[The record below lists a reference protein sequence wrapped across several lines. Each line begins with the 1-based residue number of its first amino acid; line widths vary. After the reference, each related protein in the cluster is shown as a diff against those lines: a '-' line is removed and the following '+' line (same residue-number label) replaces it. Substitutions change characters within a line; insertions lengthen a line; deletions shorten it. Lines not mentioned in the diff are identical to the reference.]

1 MNSPKKALLLGAA
14 WGVGMRWVIKGIGF
28 ANTVIM
34 ARLLAPQDYGVVAM
48 AMLVVGLIQAFT
60 DFGTSTAILRMD
72 TVTRSDSDS
81 AWTLG
86 TIQGFCIAILL
97 LAASPFAQMYF
108 KEPRVMPVLWTL
120 AGCIALSGSAN
131 IGMTLARKELN
142 FSLEFRHAIICKFIG
157 VIATVVAGYFLRDYR
172 ALVIGVGAGYV
183 SGWFM
188 SYVMHPYRP
197 RWDISKIAE
206 IWALTKWLLLGGIA
220 GFFMQKIDQLIA
232 ARVGNAQQ
240 YGLYNVGSDLGQL
253 PTGELGPA
261 MLRAFLPV
269 LSTIQGEADR
279 VENAV
284 LKTIAAVNTITIP
297 VGLGFAAIAFPATE
311 IILGSRWIEAV
322 PYVACF
328 AIISTIQCAMSPLG
342 TLLVLRGHTRAL
354 NSIGWGEFSVFVL
367 LCLALVPKFSLLGL
381 AWARLGANACGSALG
396 ILTVKRCCQLPARR
410 CLGAIARPLAGA
422 LIMWVL
428 VRQTID
434 FMPSGIVGLI
444 ASIVAGMCFYSSWT
458 LLTWHLAGR
467 PEGLESTVMDQLMKR
482 RSAGFR

>member
-1 MNSPKKALLLGAA
+1 LKSPKKALLLGAA
-14 WGVGMRWVIKGIGF
+14 WGVGMRWIIKGIGF
-28 ANTVIM
+28 INTVIM

-60 DFGTSTAILRMD
+60 DFGTGTALLRMK
-72 TVTRSDSDS
+72 SISKADSDS
-81 AWTLG
+81 AWTLS
-86 TIQGFCIAILL
+86 TIQGLCIAVLL
-97 LAASPFAQMYF
+97 VMVSPFAQMYF
-108 KEPRVMPVLWTL
+108 KEPRIMHVLWTL

-131 IGMTLARKELN
+131 VGMTLARKELN
-142 FSLEFRHAIICKFIG
+142 FSLEFRHAIICKLLG
-157 VIATVVAGYFLRDYR
+157 VLATIISGYFLRDYR
-172 ALVIGVGAGYV
+172 ALVIGVATGYV
-183 SGWFM
+183 SGWAM

-197 RWDISKIAE
+197 RWDTSKIAE

-220 GFFMQKIDQLIA
+220 GFFLHKIDQLIA

-240 YGLYNVGSDLGQL
+240 YGLYNVGADLGQL

-269 LSTIQGEADR
+269 LSSIQGEATR

-297 VGLGFAAIAFPATE
+297 VGLGFAAVAVPATG
-311 IILGSRWIEAV
+311 IVLGARWIEAV

-328 AIISTIQCAMSPLG
+328 ALISTIQFAMSPLG
-342 TLLVLRGHTRAL
+342 TLLVLRGHTRAM
-354 NSIGWGEFSVFVL
+354 NSIGWGEFFIFL
-367 LCLALVPKFSLLGL
+367 LFCAVLVPKFSLLGL
-381 AWARLGANACGSALG
+381 AWARLCSSACGSLLG
-396 ILTVKRCCQLPARR
+396 IFTTQKYCQLSARR
-410 CLGAIARPLAGA
+410 SMGAVARPLAGA

-434 FMPSGIVGLI
+434 FMPSGILGLI
-444 ASIVAGMCFYSSWT
+444 ASIAVGMVFYSVWT

-467 PEGLESTVMDQLMKR
+467 PEGLESTVMDQLRKKR
-482 RSAGFR
+482 AE

>member
-1 MNSPKKALLLGAA
+1 
-14 WGVGMRWVIKGIGF
+14 MRWAIKGIGF
-28 ANTVIM
+28 VNTIIM

-60 DFGTSTAILRMD
+60 DFGTGTAILRMG
-72 TVTRSDSDS
+72 TVTRADSDS
-81 AWTLG
+81 AWTLS
-86 TIQGFCIAILL
+86 TIQGFCIAVMLV
-97 LAASPFAQMYF
+97 AASPLAQLYF
-108 KEPRVMPVLWTL
+108 KEPRVMPVLWIL

-142 FSLEFRHAIICKFIG
+142 FSLEFRHAIICKLFG
-157 VIATVVAGYFLRDYR
+157 VLATIVSGYFLRDYR
-172 ALVIGVGAGYV
+172 ALVIGVAMGYV

-197 RWDISKIAE
+197 RWDTSKIAE

-220 GFFMQKIDQLIA
+220 GFFLHKIDQLIA

-240 YGLYNVGSDLGQL
+240 YGLYNVGADLGQL

-269 LSTIQGEADR
+269 LSAIQGEAVR

-297 VGLGFAAIAFPATE
+297 VGLGFAAVALPATE
-311 IILGSRWIEAV
+311 IILGARWIEAV

-328 AIISTIQCAMSPLG
+328 ALISTIQFAMSPLG
-342 TLLVLRGHTRAL
+342 TLLVLRGYTRAL
-354 NSIGWGEFSVFVL
+354 NSIGWGEFFIFL
-367 LCLALVPKFSLLGL
+367 MLCLALVPKYSLLGL
-381 AWARLGANACGSALG
+381 VWARLGSSACGSALG
-396 ILTVKRCCQLPARR
+396 IFAARRYCQLQVRR
-410 CLGAIARPLAGA
+410 SLGAIIRPLAGA
-422 LIMWVL
+422 LVMWVL

-434 FMPSGIVGLI
+434 FMPAGIPGLI
-444 ASIVAGMCFYSSWT
+444 ASIAVGMVFYSAWT
-458 LLTWHLAGR
+458 VLTWRLAGR
-467 PEGLESTVMDQLMKR
+467 PEGLESTVMDQLAKK
-482 RSAGFR
+482 RSA